1 MFNRETFA
9 TAFQASLDALAQS
22 ETVTKRELLALSR
35 SVLEATH
42 ETGDIQFVN
51 KLVAILTPVNRK
63 AAIVF
68 FKHFTG
74 FTYDDALK
82 MFTKKS
88 KKRYNESFAKSIQFL
103 ADPNNNIW
111 SWAERNIEVEQKA
124 FELDKVTHYL
134 KMAMQK
140 AKDANL
146 SNVDLMRAVIKA
158 GFTADDIIAI
168 MEDVGLEADVK
179 E

>member
-1 MFNRETFA
+1 MFSREQFA
-9 TAFQASLDALAQS
+9 VAFAASIDALAQS
-22 ETVTKRELLALSR
+22 ENVTKRELKGLSR

-51 KLVAILTPVNRK
+51 KLIAVLTPVNRK
-63 AAIVF
+63 VAVVF
-68 FKHFTG
+68 FKHFSG
-74 FTYDDALK
+74 FSYDDTLM

-88 KKRYNESFAKSIQFL
+88 KKRYAEAFAEYVVFMEN
-103 ADPNNNIW
+103 PNNNIW
-111 SWAERNIEVEQKA
+111 TWAERNIEIEQKA
-124 FELDKVTHYL
+124 FELEKVTSYL
-134 KMAMQK
+134 KVALQK

-146 SNVDLMRAVIKA
+146 THVDVMRAVIKA
-158 GFTADDIIAI
+158 GITADDIIAI